1 MGRPTKHTESFR
13 RDAIALV
20 RSSGR
25 PMNEVAKSLGVYKST
40 LWNWCQTGSGE
51 DRNRPCGTKDRCL
64 RRSERLRSRFCWSD
78 PSDLCSSLSP
88 APGVSECH
96 SGHAHQRKPQA
107 NMNRLAME
115 FPSIAAALPI
125 TPIEH
130 RKVGIAFARG
140 VARNVPL
147 QDEAVNRWIA
157 NGALDRLHMQSLVS
171 DLDEIAWGI
180 ADQLGPAD
188 KSYVAA
194 FARARAANSIWFA
207 TGENPTDAADA
218 IYEGLAALASAGI
231 SPQALLE
238 EVGLH

>member
-1 MGRPTKHTESFR
+1 
-13 RDAIALV
+13 
-20 RSSGR
+20 
-25 PMNEVAKSLGVYKST
+25 
-40 LWNWCQTGSGE
+40 
-51 DRNRPCGTKDRCL
+51 
-64 RRSERLRSRFCWSD
+64 
-78 PSDLCSSLSP
+78 
-88 APGVSECH
+88 
-96 SGHAHQRKPQA
+96 
-107 NMNRLAME
+107 MNRLAME
-115 FPSIAAALPI
+115 FPSIAAALSI
-125 TPIEH
+125 APIEH
-130 RKVGIAFARG
+130 RKVGIAFACG

-157 NGALDRLHMQSLVS
+157 NGALSRLHVQSLVS

-238 EVGLH
+238 EVGLQ